1 MTPGIGVM
9 TRLRTFS
16 RKSPSKQLDSLSL
29 PFYVVLMDG
38 CAGANEKNK
47 KKIQPPKTL
56 LRLNDRMKSLSK
68 TPSRRILTH
77 VPPKRGQLDSFSLAL
92 C

>member
-1 MTPGIGVM
+1 VTPGIGVM

-38 CAGANEKNK
+38 CAGAYEKNK
-47 KKIQPPKTL
+47 KKYKPPQNIVEIK
-56 LRLNDRMKSLSK
+56 
-68 TPSRRILTH
+68 
-77 VPPKRGQLDSFSLAL
+77 
-92 C
+92 

>member
-1 MTPGIGVM
+1 VTPGIGVM

-47 KKIQPPKTL
+47 KTTNPPK
-56 LRLNDRMKSLSK
+56 
-68 TPSRRILTH
+68 H
-77 VPPKRGQLDSFSLAL
+77 